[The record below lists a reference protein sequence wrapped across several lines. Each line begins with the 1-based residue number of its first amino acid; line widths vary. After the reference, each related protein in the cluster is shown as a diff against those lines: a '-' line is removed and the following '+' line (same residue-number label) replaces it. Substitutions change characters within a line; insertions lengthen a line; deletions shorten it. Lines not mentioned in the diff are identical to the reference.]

1 MSLPL
6 SRCLVLPNRLLTFG
20 YGQYSLE
27 VDTGFPATKSSVS
40 QIIEKLDSL
49 PNSARDTAVNNSIV
63 PSDNLAGLGE
73 SVLKLYSESSPSA
86 REAIAEMFELAC
98 NEPFD
103 NWLDRVERICD
114 GFSKQRECVRE
125 FDSLPEAIADA
136 LDSEGWT
143 VSDDDVRNLGY
154 LEIERET
161 DLTGYDLVLTIDLRG
176 KDMDSASD
184 WMSAVRNLVY
194 SWDPVEE
201 ALIAAGCPDAPS
213 VDRIIEDFKSTYESS
228 ISGIEAVCQ
237 IVTSAWDEKTA
248 AEDVHSES
256 LDHICERA
264 SSAIDDAMDDS
275 RAVGR
280 SEDIDK

>member
-1 MSLPL
+1 M
-6 SRCLVLPNRLLTFG
+6 
-20 YGQYSLE
+20 
-27 VDTGFPATKSSVS
+27 GFSATESSVS

-49 PNSARDTAVNNSIV
+49 PNSARDTAGNNSIV

-98 NEPFD
+98 NESFD

-228 ISGIEAVCQ
+228 KLSPAHGMRKLRRKTSIRNRSTIFANEQALSSMARWMILARLGAARISI
-237 IVTSAWDEKTA
+237 
-248 AEDVHSES
+248 
-256 LDHICERA
+256 
-264 SSAIDDAMDDS
+264 SSQRPAGECCSPIA
-275 RAVGR
+275 R
-280 SEDIDK
+280 

>member
-1 MSLPL
+1 MSP
-6 SRCLVLPNRLLTFG
+6 CLVL
-20 YGQYSLE
+20 
-27 VDTGFPATKSSVS
+27 
-40 QIIEKLDSL
+40 
-49 PNSARDTAVNNSIV
+49 
-63 PSDNLAGLGE
+63 SDNLDGFGE
-73 SVLKLYSESSPSA
+73 SVLKLYNESNPSA
-86 REAIAEMFELAC
+86 REAIAEMFELIC

-103 NWLDRVERICD
+103 NWLDRIERIGN
-114 GFSKQRECVRE
+114 GFSKQRESVQE

-136 LDSEGWT
+136 LDSEGWA
-143 VSDDDVRNLGY
+143 VADDDVRNLGY

-184 WMSAVRNLVY
+184 WMTSVRELVY

-213 VDRIIEDFKSTYESS
+213 VDRIIEDFKSTYKSS
-228 ISGIEAVCQ
+228 ICGNEAVCQ
-237 IVTSAWDEKTA
+237 IVTSAWDEKT
-248 AEDVHSES
+248 ETEGIHSES

-264 SSAIDDAMDDS
+264 SSAIDAPMDDS